1 MKWEY
6 LTGERIDCR
15 DFEEWLN
22 DRGAYGWE
30 LVHFEMEQGEA
41 WCVMKRPICV
51 GAWGSEPALQD
62 GAAEQVLP
70 HSTDTETP

>member
-22 DRGAYGWE
+22 DQGADGWE
-30 LVHFEMEQGEA
+30 LVHFVMEQGEA
-41 WCVMKRPICV
+41 LCVMKRLKSTV
-51 GAWGSEPALQD
+51 GDEGK
-62 GAAEQVLP
+62 
-70 HSTDTETP
+70 